1 MTFDKNCA
9 IILTYKTKLKTGV
22 VQCFPSPHPSDNEDS
37 VLPTRKVGLS
47 VSSIINKKIVRK
59 IWEILV
65 PIQN

>member
-9 IILTYKTKLKTGV
+9 IILTYKTESKTGV

-47 VSSIINKKIVRK
+47 VTSIIDKKIVRK

>member
-9 IILTYKTKLKTGV
+9 IILTYKTELKTGV

-47 VSSIINKKIVRK
+47 VSPIIDKKISQK
-59 IWEILV
+59 DMGNFS
-65 PIQN
+65 PYSN